1 MTVQSCIQGS
11 WKAEHMLLTQSDWWT
26 NSLGGTC
33 LTIAHQTTHTRKR
46 LTVDCEPFWAG
57 YARKHSIFVNSNPQ
71 KKMKLPFWIM
81 LAKVYTCWGPIIVN
95 RMSTCL
101 HLSRTFW
108 HFILSDNNSSRKT
121 QMCGYVDAI
130 LTIPRKKFCPA
141 ARALCSKKSVRL
153 WKILRFRY
161 LKEDTMRF

>member
-1 MTVQSCIQGS
+1 MHSRQLKSRTHVAHPIR
-11 WKAEHMLLTQSDWWT
+11 LIT

-33 LTIAHQTTHTRKR
+33 LTIVYQATHTQG

-57 YARKHSIFVNSNPQ
+57 YARKHSIYVNSNPQ

-108 HFILSDNNSSRKT
+108 HSVGQQLIKENNHVRIRGCHLNHPKEEVLPCS
-121 QMCGYVDAI
+121 
-130 LTIPRKKFCPA
+130 
-141 ARALCSKKSVRL
+141 RALCSKKSVRL

-161 LKEDTMRF
+161 LKEDTMRFWLQ